1 MHTASKSNTDFFYA
15 FCLGL
20 VFVVI
25 DLAVIIFLTEPL
37 MRWITIANPFISDL
51 VHMISVSCIG
61 TGIGCLTF
69 FLIDKKRLIP
79 MGYSFFPVFAGI
91 CYLFV
96 LLNVNPDLKIVAYRL
111 VSFYTL
117 IPTAV
122 GMTVSWGF
130 YWKRFRN

>member
-1 MHTASKSNTDFFYA
+1 MSTVSKSNTDLFYA

-20 VFVVI
+20 IFVVI
-25 DLAVIIFLTEPL
+25 DLTVIILLTEL
-37 MRWITIANPFISDL
+37 LIRWAMIANPLISDL
-51 VHMISVSCIG
+51 VHMILAACIG
-61 TGIGCLTF
+61 TGVGCLTF

-96 LLNVNPDLKIVAYRL
+96 WLNVNPDLKAVAYRL
-111 VSFYTL
+111 VSLYTL

-122 GMTVSWGF
+122 GMAVSWGF
-130 YWKRFRN
+130 YWKWFRN

>member
-1 MHTASKSNTDFFYA
+1 MYPASKSNTDLFYA

-20 VFVVI
+20 VFIVI
-25 DLAVIIFLTEPL
+25 DLSVIILSVELLTRWVMITNPL
-37 MRWITIANPFISDL
+37 ISDL
-51 VHMISVSCIG
+51 IHMILASCIG
-61 TGIGCLTF
+61 TSIGCLAF
-69 FLIDKKRLIP
+69 FLVAKKRLVP

-96 LLNVNPDLKIVAYRL
+96 WLNVNPDLKAVAYRL
-111 VSFYTL
+111 VSLYTL
-117 IPTAV
+117 IPTLV